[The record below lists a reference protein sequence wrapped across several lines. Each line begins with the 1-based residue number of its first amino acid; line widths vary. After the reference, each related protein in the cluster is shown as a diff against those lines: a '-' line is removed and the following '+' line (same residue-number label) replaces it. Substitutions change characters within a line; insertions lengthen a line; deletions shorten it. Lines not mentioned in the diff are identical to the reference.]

1 MTVQQRILRR
11 RSIAVALAA
20 LGWIGLAAVAQAATL
35 DEIKKRGSM
44 VVATE
49 DDFRPFEYVKDGQ
62 PTGFDNDLL
71 AKFRKVAPF
80 EIRQEMIPWTG
91 LLAGVSTGKY
101 DVAVTAALITKER
114 QQSLD
119 FTMPIAEA
127 TDYYLRRKSDTA
139 IASIKDL
146 SGRRLGVQAGSAME
160 ARLPE
165 LADMLA
171 KESGKLGEIVRYTS
185 YPEAYQD
192 LAIGRTDYVVN
203 TVINLQ
209 AIVGEKPDVF
219 ALGQAVSSKTYIA
232 WAVKKG
238 NGDLLA
244 LLNAFFAEERKNGDL
259 YALQKKW
266 FGQSFDTMPE
276 MWTALN

>member
-1 MTVQQRILRR
+1 MTAHHKILSRL
-11 RSIAVALAA
+11 SIAAAIAVLA
-20 LGWIGLAAVAQAATL
+20 WTGLAATAQAATL
-35 DEIKKRGSM
+35 DDIKKRGYM
-44 VVATE
+44 VVVTE
-49 DDFRPFEYVKDGQ
+49 DDFRPFEFVKDGQ
-62 PTGFDNDLL
+62 PAGFDNDLL
-71 AKFRKVAPF
+71 AKFRQVAPV
-80 EIRQEMIPWTG
+80 EVRQEMIPWTG

-101 DVAVTAALITKER
+101 DVAVTAALITRER

-127 TDYYLRRKSDTA
+127 TDFYLKRKSDTK
-139 IASIKDL
+139 IAAIKDL
-146 SGRRLGVQAGSAME
+146 SGRPLGVQSGSAME

-171 KESGKLGEIVRYTS
+171 KEGGKLGEIVRYTS

-209 AIVGEKPDVF
+209 TIVNERPDTF

-238 NGDLLA
+238 NGDLVA
-244 LLNAFFAEERKNGDL
+244 LLDAFLSQERKSGDL

-266 FGQSFDTMPE
+266 FGQSFDMPE
-276 MWTALN
+276 IWTALN